1 MSCHRASI
9 ASVTTACCP
18 AQPAPTTSRV
28 SAPCSRCRSSRS
40 TPSRLPPQ
48 RLRQAL
54 SPNSRK
60 RHSIP
65 ALAAAATCAS
75 SRPSCGGNSPMLRE
89 ALSTTPPRFHER
101 SGSTPHDDDLT
112 ATTAKPF
119 ACLVASQPATAQL
132 APTLR
137 PPRNSRTDLQQHTA
151 PQIRKTSANR
161 AATPSPPL
169 SPPRCRP
176 QLWHPHRQI
185 PIAEHAAP
193 PNTCPFPRFRPL
205 EVFGRR
211 PQCVWK
217 CS

>member
-9 ASVTTACCP
+9 ASVTTACSP

-60 RHSIP
+60 RQSIP

-112 ATTAKPF
+112 ATTPK
-119 ACLVASQPATAQL
+119 
-132 APTLR
+132 
-137 PPRNSRTDLQQHTA
+137 SR
-151 PQIRKTSANR
+151 
-161 AATPSPPL
+161 SPVWPL
-169 SPPRCRP
+169 LSRP
-176 QLWHPHRQI
+176 QLSSLQRCVHHATVAPIFSHIPARRSEKNVAPELQRHPHHSPDR
-185 PIAEHAAP
+185 AP
-193 PNTCPFPRFRPL
+193 
-205 EVFGRR
+205 
-211 PQCVWK
+211 Q
-217 CS
+217 